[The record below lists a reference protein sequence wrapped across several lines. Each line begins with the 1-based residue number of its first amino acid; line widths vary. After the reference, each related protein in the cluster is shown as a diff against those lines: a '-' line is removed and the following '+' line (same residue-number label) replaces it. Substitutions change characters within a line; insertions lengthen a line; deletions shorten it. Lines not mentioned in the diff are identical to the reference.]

1 MVADIANLR
10 NERWMSGFS
19 NILLVQ
25 LGDIGDVVL
34 TTPTI
39 RAVRETY
46 PEARISILVRK
57 PFGNL
62 LLADP
67 NLFEVVETEKIRGS
81 IFHMLHEYVKF
92 IRQLRRAHYDLVIDL
107 RTGDRGAILSFLTG
121 AQERV
126 GQHIDKSFWHDLLF
140 TRIIHNLKAAP
151 LPTHPGADQSLRVV
165 RELGIDA
172 MDSIPKLYI
181 TPDDQLRANTLLAE
195 FGLTPATQIV
205 TVNPFSRWKYKEWD
219 DAKWGEV
226 IDWVWEAHHIPVL
239 LIGSQEEAA
248 ACQKIVAGRKGRTI
262 NLAGRTTLGEL
273 TALLSMSSLHL
284 GVDSAAPHI
293 AAAVGTPTVTIH
305 GPSDWRAWRIIDDLH
320 KIVIPTMECVPCN
333 RCGCDNTEISQCL
346 ENLEAGAVIE
356 VIGQVLRK
364 TNMRSS

>member
-1 MVADIANLR
+1 MLR
-10 NERWMSGFS
+10 FS

-46 PEARISILVRK
+46 PEARVSILVRK

-67 NLFEVVETEKIRGS
+67 SLFEVIEAEKIRGS
-81 IFHMLHEYVKF
+81 IPHILHGYAEF
-92 IRQLRRAHYDLVIDL
+92 IYRLRRAHYDLVIDL

-121 AQERV
+121 AQERA
-126 GQHIDKSFWHDLLF
+126 GQHVDGSFWHDFLF
-140 TRIIHNLKAAP
+140 TKIIRNLKVAP
-151 LPTHPGADQSLRVV
+151 PPVHPGADQSLRIV
-165 RELGIDA
+165 RELGIDT
-172 MDSIPKLYI
+172 MGSIPRLYI
-181 TPDDQLRANTLLAE
+181 APDDQLRANTLLAE
-195 FGLTPATQIV
+195 FGLTPATQMV
-205 TVNPFSRWKYKEWD
+205 TANPFSRWKYKEWS

-226 IDWVWEAHHIPVL
+226 IDWVWEAHHVPVL
-239 LIGSQEEAA
+239 LIGSPEEAA
-248 ACQKIVAGRKGRTI
+248 ACHKIVAGCKGRAI

-320 KIVIPTMECVPCN
+320 TVVIPAMECVPCN
-333 RCGCDNTEISQCL
+333 QRGCDNTKISLCL

-356 VIGQVLRK
+356 VIRQVLRK
-364 TNMRSS
+364 TNILSS